1 MKAYAAMGLLLAGIA
16 VALRAAGG
24 FTPMTSSSSTSA
36 MPRPL
41 PAMAA
46 VTGAVIAVGAA
57 YVLPGP
63 RRSRRPAP
71 PRDSRCTG
79 SPDVVCRGTLIAV
92 FPPCTS
98 TI

>member
-1 MKAYAAMGLLLAGIA
+1 MKAYAAMGLLHAGIA

-57 YVLPGP
+57 YVLRGP
-63 RRSRRPAP
+63 AKVEEANAAEGQP
-71 PRDSRCTG
+71 PNRVT
-79 SPDVVCRGTLIAV
+79 
-92 FPPCTS
+92 
-98 TI
+98 

>member
-1 MKAYAAMGLLLAGIA
+1 MKAYAAMGLLHAGIA

-41 PAMAA
+41 PAVAA

-57 YVLPGP
+57 YVLRGP
-63 RRSRRPAP
+63 AKVERPAP

-79 SPDVVCRGTLIAV
+79 SPDWVCRGHPDRRIS
-92 FPPCTS
+92 PMHS

>member
-1 MKAYAAMGLLLAGIA
+1 MKAYAAMGLLHAGIA

-36 MPRPL
+36 KPRPL

-57 YVLPGP
+57 CVLRGP
-63 RRSRRPAP
+63 AKVEEASAAE
-71 PRDSRCTG
+71 G
-79 SPDVVCRGTLIAV
+79 
-92 FPPCTS
+92 
-98 TI
+98 